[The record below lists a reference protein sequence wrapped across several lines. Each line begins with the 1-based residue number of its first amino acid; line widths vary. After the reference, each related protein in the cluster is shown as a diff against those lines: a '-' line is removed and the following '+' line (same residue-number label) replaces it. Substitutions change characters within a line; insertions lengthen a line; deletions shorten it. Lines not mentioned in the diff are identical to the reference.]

1 MTVPLTRIGKMT
13 ILQGDKLRLH
23 PKTGKAKQVIHR
35 DGSVFEVLSLSD
47 TVLFSEGK
55 DWIDLQS
62 IDNPKNGRWIQQ
74 FHDKDFDW
82 EKI

>member
-47 TVLFSEGK
+47 TVLFSEGR

>member
-1 MTVPLTRIGKMT
+1 MT

-47 TVLFSEGK
+47 TVLFSEGR

>member
-1 MTVPLTRIGKMT
+1 MT